1 MDSSESIVNQRKEK
15 VLGFLK
21 AKADWIVYVILAFIV
36 YLSFRIRT
44 ANVAGLKDISTNDW
58 TLGPDLDPFLFLRW
72 SKHIITNGSLF
83 AVDTL
88 RYVPRGFETAGEY
101 LLHPYMMA
109 WFHNIFAGIFSWSA
123 TQSAIYYPVFMF
135 ALTVV
140 AFFLFVRKAFAKF
153 VSVKESNAIALIA
166 SFFLSVMPSLLPRTI
181 AGIPEKESAAFLFM
195 FLAFY
200 FFLVAWDS
208 NKRIKSLGFAALAGF
223 ATACMS
229 FIWGGSVF
237 VFFIIG
243 PSVLISFLLGNVN
256 RAKMMT
262 FGMWI
267 ISSSIFMLLLFNV
280 FTLRTI
286 LSSSSTGSSI
296 IVFGIMLV
304 HEFLTPIILRRSYQA
319 RKISSKISVKLFST
333 IITIILGIILVSIFF
348 GPSTLTNTISDLYF
362 KLVKPAQT
370 RLITTVA
377 ENRQPYFNEWAS
389 QFGPN
394 VRSVYLTFWI
404 FFIASIVLVYELFAK
419 IFDKKDRILLVIAY
433 VFLLS
438 MTVFTRYSPG
448 STFNGENAISLGLY
462 AMGGILFVFTFA
474 KMVYRLRSE
483 RNTSNLRE
491 INLGILMTL
500 VFFFLG
506 IVGSRGLIRLIL
518 VLVAPGAMLIGYLS
532 VKSWSAIRNNYSKK
546 DYVPVI
552 FGLLI
557 IFSTIFA
564 GYTLYKVS
572 YASAQSYVP
581 SAYNQQWQK
590 AMSWVRDNT
599 AISSVF
605 GHWWDYGYW
614 IQSIGERATV
624 LDGGNNFPYWNH
636 LMGRYGLT
644 APSEREALEFLYP
657 HNVTHFLIDSTD
669 IGKYGAFSAIGSDAN
684 YDRRS
689 WIPTMVRDNAQTVE
703 RKNTTVQIYSGGST
717 LDQDITYTLDGTEIF
732 LPGNKAAIG
741 AIILETDKNGSIQ
754 NVEGVFVYQ
763 GNQYI
768 LPIRYYYDTQLID
781 TGKGVDAGIFLM
793 PRLVTSSS
801 GAAIESRG
809 ALLYLSPRVVHS
821 QLARIYLYGEETAQF
836 KLAHTESD
844 FLIQDIRRQ
853 GIANGEFIFFND
865 FRGPIKIWDVKYPA
879 SLEFKKEYLDTVY
892 PEQLL
897 RA

>member
-1 MDSSESIVNQRKEK
+1 MDSSESIINQRKEK
-15 VLGFLK
+15 VIGFLK

-36 YLSFRIRT
+36 FIAVKIRT
-44 ANVAGLKDISTNDW
+44 ANVPGLKDVTTNDF

-72 SKHIITNGSLF
+72 SKYIVEQGTLF

-109 WFHNIFAGIFSWSA
+109 WFHNLFSGIFSWNV

-135 ALTVV
+135 ALTVI
-140 AFFLFVRKAFAKF
+140 AFFFFVRKAFSKF
-153 VSVKESNAIALIA
+153 VTLKESNAIALVAI
-166 SFFLSVMPSLLPRTI
+166 FFLSVMPSLLPRTI
-181 AGIPEKESAAFLFM
+181 AGIPEKESAAFVFM

-200 FFLVAWDS
+200 WFLCSWDS
-208 NKRIKSLGFAALAGF
+208 NNRAKSLIFAGLAGL
-223 ATACMS
+223 ATAGMS

-237 VFFIIG
+237 LFFIIG

-256 RAKMMT
+256 RAKMIT

-267 ISSSIFMLLLFNV
+267 ISSSIFMILIFNV

-296 IVFGIMLV
+296 IIFGILLV
-304 HEFLTPIILRRSYQA
+304 HEFLTPLILRRSQQA
-319 RKISSKISVKLFST
+319 RNISSKISVKLFST

-377 ENRQPYFNEWAS
+377 ENRQPYFHEWAS

-394 VRSVYLTFWI
+394 VRSIYLTFWL
-404 FFIASIVLVYELFAK
+404 FFIASIFLVYELFSK
-419 IFDKKDRILLVIAY
+419 IFDKKGRILLLISY
-433 VFLLS
+433 IFLLS
-438 MTVFTRYSPG
+438 MTVFTRYSP
-448 STFNGENAISLGLY
+448 SSIFNGENSISLGLY
-462 AMGGILFVFTFA
+462 ALGGIIFVVTFA

-483 RNTSNLRE
+483 RNTGNLRD
-491 INLGILMTL
+491 IHLGILMTL

-506 IVGSRGLIRLIL
+506 IVGSRGLIRLVL
-518 VLVAPGAMLIGYLS
+518 VLVVPGAMLIGYIV
-532 VKSWSAIRNNYSKK
+532 VKSWNGVKNNYSKK
-546 DYVPVI
+546 NYLIVI
-552 FGLLI
+552 INLI
-557 IFSTIFA
+557 IILTTVFA

-572 YASAQSYVP
+572 YSTAQSYIP
-581 SAYNQQWQK
+581 SAYNQQWQM
-590 AMSWVRDNT
+590 AMSWVRENT
-599 AISSVF
+599 PMNSVF

-644 APSEREALEFLYP
+644 SPSERGALEFLYP

-669 IGKYGAFSAIGSDAN
+669 IGKYGAFSAIGSDVN

-689 WIPTMVRDNAQTVE
+689 WIPTMVRDNSQTVE
-703 RKNTTVQIYSGGST
+703 RKNTTLQIYPGGST
-717 LDQDITYTLDGTEIF
+717 LDQDITYNLDGTEIF
-732 LPGNKAAIG
+732 LPGNKAGIG
-741 AIILETDKNGSIQ
+741 AIILEIDKNGSIQ
-754 NVEGVFVYQ
+754 NINGVFVYQ
-763 GNQYI
+763 GKQYV
-768 LPIRYYYDTQLID
+768 LPIRYYYDTKLID

-793 PRLVTSSS
+793 PRLVTSSG
-801 GAAIESRG
+801 GASIESRG

-821 QLARIYLYGEETAQF
+821 QLARAYLYGEETAHF
-836 KLAHTESD
+836 KLAHIESD
-844 FLIQDIRRQ
+844 FLIKDIQRQ

-865 FRGPIKIWDVKYPA
+865 FRGPIKIWGIKYP
-879 SLEFKKEYLDTVY
+879 SNLEFKKEYLDTAY